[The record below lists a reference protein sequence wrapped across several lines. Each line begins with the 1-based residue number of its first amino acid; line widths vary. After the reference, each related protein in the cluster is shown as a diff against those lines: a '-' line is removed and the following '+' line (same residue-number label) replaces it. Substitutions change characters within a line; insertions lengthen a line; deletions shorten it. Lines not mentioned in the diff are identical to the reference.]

1 MEYNWQR
8 RWIPVY
14 EGGADSTGATPGTT
28 VVFDEIRHIPCLV
41 LLGESGIG
49 KTEFV
54 QREEGRLRAD
64 LKNST
69 DESFLQDLTGSETG
83 DEVRRRL
90 FGNDKI
96 HEWKTGTH
104 RLTLFVDSVGQAGR
118 SVEDVVTDMSNE
130 LAHAKV
136 SRLNLRLV
144 CRDYNWSLTLA
155 KRLARLG
162 VGVTARLA
170 LKEYP

>member
-1 MEYNWQR
+1 
-8 RWIPVY
+8 
-14 EGGADSTGATPGTT
+14 
-28 VVFDEIRHIPCLV
+28 
-41 LLGESGIG
+41 
-49 KTEFV
+49 
-54 QREEGRLRAD
+54 
-64 LKNST
+64 
-69 DESFLQDLTGSETG
+69 
-83 DEVRRRL
+83 
-90 FGNDKI
+90 
-96 HEWKTGTH
+96 
-104 RLTLFVDSVGQAGR
+104 
-118 SVEDVVTDMSNE
+118 MSNE